1 MRARSS
7 DGALTLLGVSG
18 SHVVMLGWDYP
29 EDKCD
34 GLMGFAIEKTDHFTG
49 RKGWLMGMKT
59 FAATDPGGDLGALH
73 STREHP
79 IQSFLWSDYSA
90 EPGRRYSYR
99 VIALKG
105 TPAALDPV
113 AETDITLEAEAPE
126 GGVNDVHFNRGIA
139 ASQQY
144 ARLFGNR
151 KPDENDP
158 DDPAWAWLSRGLF
171 EAMVAFV
178 ARAAPGDKLRI
189 CAYEFHFVPFLKV
202 LKQAVDRG
210 VDLKIIY
217 DAKDKPRDGMVFP
230 RDANRAAVLAAGL
243 DPALVIER
251 AAMKSAISHNKFM
264 IRYQGDVPTEVWT
277 GGTNFSDGG
286 IYGQSNVGQVVED
299 AGVAATYAE
308 FWALLAQDLSA
319 EPMRAPIEKMT
330 PTPVGR
336 PAPGVTPMF
345 SPRDSLELL
354 DWYAQQALA
363 AKDALFMTFAFGMDD
378 RFKTA
383 YREGTSRLRFALMER
398 ATRSFRTQADRE
410 AEEER
415 IKFLRFKVENLFGI
429 GSHLRRDRF
438 GTWLAEKLTGLNSH
452 VRYVHNKFML
462 IDPLSDDP
470 IVIGGSA
477 NFSKASTEKNDENML
492 IIRGNTR
499 VADLYLCEYMRLYNH
514 HAFRDFLNKSGRAR
528 PQLNHLSTGDWWRG
542 HFGDGDKSR
551 RRVYFSHGTFA

>member
-1 MRARSS
+1 MRVRAS
-7 DGALTLLGVSG
+7 DGKLSLLAVSG
-18 SHVVMLGWDYP
+18 SHVVMMGWDYP
-29 EDKCD
+29 EADCD
-34 GLMGFAIEKTDHFTG
+34 GLMGFAIEKTDHRHGITN
-49 RKGWLMGMKT
+49 WLMGMKT
-59 FAATDPGGDLGALH
+59 FAATDPGADAGTLH
-73 STREHP
+73 PTRLHP
-79 IQSFLWSDYSA
+79 VQSFLWSDYA
-90 EPGRRYSYR
+90 AKPGRDYTYR
-99 VIALKG
+99 IVALKG
-105 TPAALDPV
+105 TPAALTEV
-113 AETDITLEAEAPE
+113 AETSVSLRAEAPE
-126 GGVNDVHFNRGIA
+126 DGLNDVHFNRGIA

-158 DDPAWAWLSRGLF
+158 DDPAWAWLSRGLL
-171 EAMVAFV
+171 EAMVDFV
-178 ARAAPGDKLRI
+178 GTAGPGDRLRI
-189 CAYEFHFVPFLKV
+189 CAYEFHFVPFLRV
-202 LKQAVDRG
+202 LKEAVDRG
-210 VDLKIIY
+210 VDLRIIY
-217 DAKDKPRDGMVFP
+217 DAKRDFP

-264 IRYQGDVPTEVWT
+264 IRYSGDVPVSVWT

-286 IYGQSNVGQVVED
+286 IYGQSNVGQVAED
-299 AGVAATYAE
+299 PSIAAKYHE
-308 FWALLAQDLSA
+308 YWELLAQDLSA
-319 EPMRAPIEKMT
+319 EPMRAPIEALT
-330 PTPVGR
+330 PTPVGL
-336 PAPGVTPMF
+336 PPKGVTPVF

-354 DWYAQQALA
+354 DWYAERAFE

-378 RFKTA
+378 RFKKA
-383 YREGTSRLRFALMER
+383 YREGAAPLRFALMER
-398 ATRSFRTQADRE
+398 ATRSFREQADRE

-415 IKFLRFKVENLFGI
+415 IKLLRFRQENLFGI

-514 HAFRDFLNKSGRAR
+514 HAFRDFLNKSKKAT
-528 PQLNHLSTGDWWRG
+528 PKLKHLRTDDWWKD
-542 HFGDGDKSR
+542 HFTGDKSR
-551 RRVYFSHGTFA
+551 RRVYFSRGTFA